1 MSPQD
6 LDRAPRS
13 IGANTTES
21 GVSRRTFLTA
31 SAAVGGGVMLNFSIP
46 AFAQREGSAPEAAA
60 TLNAYIRIAP
70 NGETF
75 IVNKNPEIGQ
85 GIKTSFPM
93 IIAEELDVAWKDVR
107 AEDAEVD
114 PKKYG
119 AQFAGGSL
127 SIPMN
132 YEILRRTGAAAR
144 LMLVTAAARTWKV
157 PVEECET
164 ADGVVYHKGKN
175 KQATYGQ
182 LADEAAKV
190 PPPNPMT
197 VKVKDPKD
205 FKIIGKPIGGVDSP
219 KIVRGEPI
227 FGIDVSVPGMKYA
240 VYEKSPVYNGK
251 FVSANL
257 DEIKA
262 LPGVRGVYVIKGSVT
277 TLDPGLYNGL
287 TDGVA
292 IVADKWHQANRAL
305 GKLQAKWDNGETATR
320 STTGF
325 VSKAA
330 ELAKGAYEK
339 DIKKDGNVDDALK
352 GAAKVLEARYEYPF
366 INHSALE
373 PMNTTASFKNGKL
386 EIWSPTQ
393 MPGGGK
399 TAVAK
404 TLGIPEENITLHV
417 TRNGGGFGRRL
428 SNDFMVEAAAIAKEH
443 GEPVKLLRNR
453 RQDMQSG
460 VFRVGGYHHFKAGLD
475 ASGKLVALRN
485 HFVTFSN
492 SGKIAGSGNLN
503 ATEFPQGYVENVDYG
518 YSMMP
523 LDIPT
528 GPMRAPQSNTVAFA
542 YQSFLDELA
551 HAAGKDPLQFQLDL
565 LGPPKPP
572 VVNKGPFGEQVGF
585 NNARM
590 AGVLKAVAEKSGWG
604 KKQLPKGT
612 GMGIACYFSH
622 QGYFAEVVQATVNPK
637 TGDVKV
643 DKVWIA
649 GDVGRQIINPSAGGN
664 QVEGAAIDGVSQAL
678 AQALTFTNGAVNQ
691 TNFHDYPLLRMHQAP
706 KVEVHFVMT
715 DNNTTGLGEP
725 ALPPV
730 VPALTN
736 AIFAA
741 SGKRVRTLPI
751 NPAELKSN
759 A

>member
-1 MSPQD
+1 MSP
-6 LDRAPRS
+6 LDTLN
-13 IGANTTES
+13 ANEG

-164 ADGVVYHKGKN
+164 ADGVVSHKGKN

-197 VKVKDPKD
+197 VKLKDPKD

-227 FGIDVSVPGMKYA
+227 FGIDVTVPGMKYA

-262 LPGVRGVYVIKGSVT
+262 LPGIRGVYVIKGNVT
-277 TLDPGLYNGL
+277 TLDAGLYNGL

-305 GKLQAKWDNGETATR
+305 GKLQVKWDNGETATR
-320 STTGF
+320 STPGF
-325 VSKAA
+325 VAKAA
-330 ELAKGAYEK
+330 ELAKGPYEK
-339 DIKKDGNVDDALK
+339 EIKKDGNVDDALK
-352 GAAKVLEARYEYPF
+352 SAAKVLEARYEYPF
-366 INHSALE
+366 INHSPLE
-373 PMNTTASFKNGKL
+373 PMNTTASFKNGKM

-404 TLGIPEENITLHV
+404 LLGIPETDVTLHV

-428 SNDFMVEAAAIAKEH
+428 SNDFMVEAAAVAKEH

-453 RQDMQSG
+453 RQDIQSG
-460 VFRVGGYHHFKAGLD
+460 VFRVGGFHHFKAGLD
-475 ASGKLVALRN
+475 AQGKLIAFRN
-485 HFVTFSN
+485 HFVTYSN
-492 SGKIAGSGNLN
+492 SGKVAGSGNLN

-523 LDIPT
+523 LEIPT
-528 GPMRAPQSNTVAFA
+528 GPMRAPQSNTVAYA

-551 HAAGKDPLQFQLDL
+551 HAAGKDTLQFQLDL
-565 LGPPKPP
+565 LGPAKAP

-590 AGVLKAVAEKSGWG
+590 AGVLKAVGEKSGWG
-604 KKQLPKGT
+604 KKLPKGT
-612 GMGIACYFSH
+612 GMGIGAYFSH
-622 QGYFAEVVQATVNPK
+622 SGYFAEVVQASVNPK
-637 TGDVKV
+637 TGDVRV
-643 DKVWIA
+643 EKVWIV

-664 QVEGAAIDGVSQAL
+664 QVEGGAIDGVSQAL
-678 AQALTFTNGAVNQ
+678 AQALTFTNGAVDQ
-691 TNFHDYPLLRMHQAP
+691 TNFHNYPLLRMHQAP
-706 KVEVHFVMT
+706 HVEVHFLTT

-725 ALPPV
+725 GLPPV
-730 VPALTN
+730 IPALAN

-741 SGKRVRTLPI
+741 CGKRVRTLPI